1 MPLEKER
8 GPSYVKVT
16 KIHVDS
22 SKRNTTD
29 SKSVTDYVIVLE
41 KAIQYVIGMEITAYD
56 MPRSLTPSFT
66 AQQDNIAGTNKI
78 DFELSANS
86 GAVIQ
91 TFSVTLPQRKF
102 TYQNLSSPLDGYV
115 NTLEMLLNDAI
126 ASDGNF
132 GEGGTYEATFTVV
145 PTADQSTRVDVS
157 GTGVD
162 GFRFL
167 FDSGSNQAN
176 SAYSQMGFTK
186 VDGTTATTQESP
198 NSVNLDT
205 HRYVDVFIEE
215 VPEFK
220 PVERLYLNPSSS
232 DSVLNNLNINRT
244 RLLTDPVHR
253 LRTLRIRLSLPNGAS
268 PPSTSSEEHGF
279 TLTVTSLSN
288 ETSVPAWVN
297 QTFTL

>member
-22 SKRNTTD
+22 SKRNQTD

-41 KAIQYVIGMEITAYD
+41 KAIQYVVGMEITAYD
-56 MPRSLTPSFT
+56 MPRSLTPSFL
-66 AQQDNIAGTNKI
+66 ASQDGIAGTNKV
-78 DFELSANS
+78 DFELSADTGS
-86 GAVIQ
+86 VVQ
-91 TFSVTLPQRKF
+91 TFSVTLPQRNF
-102 TYQNLSSPLDGYV
+102 TYQDLLSPLNGYT
-115 NTLEMLLNDAI
+115 NTLELILNDAI
-126 ASDGNF
+126 ANDANF
-132 GEGGTYEATFTVV
+132 GEGGAYEATFTVV
-145 PTADQSTRVDVS
+145 PMPDQTTRVDVS
-157 GTGVD
+157 GVGVD

-167 FDSGSNQAN
+167 FATGANESN

-186 VDGTTATTQESP
+186 VDGSTALSQVSP
-198 NSVNLDT
+198 NSARLDT
-205 HRYVDVFIEE
+205 YRYVDVFIEE

-220 PVERLYLNPSSS
+220 PVERLYLTPSSS

-253 LRTLRIRLSLPNGAS
+253 LRTLRVRLELENGAS
-268 PPSTSSEEHGF
+268 PPSTSAEEHGF